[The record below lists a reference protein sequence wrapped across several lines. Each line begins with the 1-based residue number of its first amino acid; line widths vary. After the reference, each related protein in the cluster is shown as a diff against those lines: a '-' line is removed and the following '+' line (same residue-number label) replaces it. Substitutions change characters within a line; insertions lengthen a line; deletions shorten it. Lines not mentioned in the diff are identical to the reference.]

1 MKNLRPLVCNL
12 DFNQSERKSSQVH
25 ARSGQTES
33 QGATSFQLASTF
45 ESVWPGLQE
54 LCLAMR
60 IRAQVVYNNKL
71 SDPFEIRTGVRK
83 GCLTSPLL
91 FSMVIDWITRKVVK
105 NERTGIQWT
114 LTEQLEDLD
123 FADDVCLI
131 SEEKLSVNAS
141 KLGINV
147 NIPKTKVLKVNA
159 KVNSPISLGGEDIE

>member
-1 MKNLRPLVCNL
+1 MCKY
-12 DFNQSERKSSQVH
+12 DFNESERKSSQVH

-33 QGATSFQLASTF
+33 KGPQVSNLRLLLSPFGLSFTNYAKPCEFEHKLHRTTSCQIHLKF
-45 ESVWPGLQE
+45 ELEYAV
-54 LCLAMR
+54 
-60 IRAQVVYNNKL
+60 
-71 SDPFEIRTGVRK
+71 
-83 GCLTSPLL
+83 GCSSLL

-123 FADDVCLI
+123 FPDDVCLI
-131 SEEKLSVNAS
+131 SAEKLSVNAS